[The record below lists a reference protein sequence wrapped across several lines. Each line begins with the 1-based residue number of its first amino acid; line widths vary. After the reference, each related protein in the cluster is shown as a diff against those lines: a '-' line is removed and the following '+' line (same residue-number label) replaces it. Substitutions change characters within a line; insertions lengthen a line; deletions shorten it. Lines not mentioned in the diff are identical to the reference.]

1 LQLTLRKGY
10 ASAIGTLGLV
20 FLGGEQEMHGLGDR
34 ANVIEKVERLLERT
48 TYRRADSRHEI
59 ESIRRL
65 RYEAY
70 LKEGAIHEN
79 EHRQLIDSF
88 DHGDNVYNIGVYVD
102 GQLASALRLHP
113 LRRAEQRSP
122 AFEAFKDVLGSE
134 IAAGKVVL
142 DPNRF
147 VVNYNLARVHQY
159 LPYVT
164 LRPTYLASV
173 YFHANL
179 VTMTC
184 RAEHQAFYM
193 RGFEARRAAAPRPY
207 PTLTKPLGLLLTDFD
222 RDAQSILE
230 RHPYWNSSAAEREA
244 LFGAGPTYQ
253 IGEALPE
260 DWVANR
266 MSRCPSRPQH
276 DWYRAAKML
285 VGIGNHAQPDALEA

>member
-1 LQLTLRKGY
+1 
-10 ASAIGTLGLV
+10 
-20 FLGGEQEMHGLGDR
+20 MHAFGDR
-34 ANVIEKVERLLERT
+34 IKVIEKVERLLERT
-48 TYRRADSRHEI
+48 TYRRADSKHEI

-102 GQLASALRLHP
+102 GELTSALRLHP
-113 LRRAEQRSP
+113 LRKLEQRSP
-122 AFEAFKDVLGSE
+122 AFEAFADVLGSE

-147 VVNYNLARVHQY
+147 VVNYTLAREHQY

-164 LRPTYLASV
+164 LRPTYLASI
-173 YFHANL
+173 YFQANL

-184 RAEHQAFYM
+184 RVEHQAFYL
-193 RGFEARRAAAPRPY
+193 RGFEARRAALPRPY

-230 RHPYWNSSAAEREA
+230 RHPYWDSSAAEREA
-244 LFGAGPTYQ
+244 LFGPGPTYQ
-253 IGEALPE
+253 ISEAIPD

-266 MSRCPSRPQH
+266 TTLYPSRPQH
-276 DWYRAAKML
+276 DWYNAAKML
-285 VGIGNHAQPDALEA
+285 VGIGSHTRPDVLGA